1 MRCDRS
7 HYLYVL
13 RCRDGSFYTGMTDD
27 IPTRVE
33 EHRQGLGCEYTRR
46 RLPVFLVYHERHV
59 SIRVARAREKQVKGW
74 SRRKKQLLIEGLLP
88 PLESA

>member
-33 EHRQGLGCEYTRR
+33 EHRQAWAVNTLAVASQC
-46 RLPVFLVYHERHV
+46 FLSIMSDMCQYV
-59 SIRVARAREKQVKGW
+59 SPEPGR
-74 SRRKKQLLIEGLLP
+74 SR
-88 PLESA
+88 